1 MDVMKKWLME
11 RNGVGVVVGEGV
23 RGPTKKK
30 PNTEVK
36 KAPNYKKAATS
47 NAGRKQINELP
58 LDVECSGAVVPADG
72 LNIEC
77 TILTS
82 SPLTGGNIIIDE
94 DRTDNGSIQ
103 TLSTAARQHESD
115 LDVVVLLDFPHTYV
129 CLKATYAI

>member
-1 MDVMKKWLME
+1 MDVRRMCQTK

-58 LDVECSGAVVPADG
+58 LDVECSGVVVPADG

-82 SPLTGGNIIIDE
+82 SPLTGGKLTKTE
-94 DRTDNGSIQ
+94 LTMTVYKHS
-103 TLSTAARQHESD
+103 
-115 LDVVVLLDFPHTYV
+115 LLRHVNMRVT
-129 CLKATYAI
+129 